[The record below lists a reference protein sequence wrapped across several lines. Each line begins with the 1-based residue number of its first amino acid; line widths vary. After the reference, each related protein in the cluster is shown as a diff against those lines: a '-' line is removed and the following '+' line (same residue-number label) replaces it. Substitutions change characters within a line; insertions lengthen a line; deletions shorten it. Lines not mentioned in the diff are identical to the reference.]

1 MKILLLNTSFPPMAR
16 SAAHLFYE
24 LGCYFLAQGHQ
35 VSVVTELPWR
45 RLGSKDIAPK
55 YQGVRFRFH
64 EVMDGM
70 QVVRVK
76 GFPFREG
83 STLGRGINATL
94 APLTFLLGAK
104 SAASP
109 DVILV
114 YSPPLTLGFTANLFK
129 RFHHIP
135 FVFNVQDIYPQTP
148 IELGLI
154 KNGLFIKFSEWI
166 EKFIYKKATRIV
178 VHSQGNRHYL
188 ITSKLLPP
196 EKINVIHNWIDTE
209 VLRPSERLNGYRQQ
223 HQLGNK
229 FVVCYA
235 GTMGYAQDLLPTIEA
250 AHILKSDENVLF
262 LLIGEG
268 IQEPRWKRE
277 VEALGLK
284 NVRFLPL
291 QEKSIYPSIIAASDI
306 GIVPLTQN
314 LRTPVVP
321 GKLLDFMA
329 GGRPVIATANLDGDT
344 AKIIREADCGYIF
357 PPQAGRQVAD
367 AILELYHNPEFAN
380 RLGNNGR
387 IFAESHFSLKI
398 SGGQYEELFK
408 QIIEKK

>member
-24 LGCYFLAQGHQ
+24 LGCYFSTQGHQ
-35 VSVVTELPWR
+35 VSVITELPWR
-45 RLGSKDIAPK
+45 RLGSKDISPK

-64 EVMDGM
+64 EIMDGM

-94 APLTFLLGAK
+94 VPLTFLLGAK
-104 SAASP
+104 YAPSP
-109 DVILV
+109 NVILV
-114 YSPPLTLGFTANLFK
+114 YSPPLTLGFAAYLFK
-129 RFHHIP
+129 QFHNIP

-148 IELGLI
+148 IELGLM

-166 EKFIYKKATRIV
+166 EKFIYKNTARIV

-188 ITSKLLPP
+188 ITRKSLPP

-209 VLRPSERLNGYRQQ
+209 VLRPSERLNGFRQQ
-223 HQLGNK
+223 HRLGNK

-277 VEALGLK
+277 VESLGLK

-291 QEKSIYPSIIAASDI
+291 QAKSIYPSIIAASDI

-314 LRTPVVP
+314 LHTPVVP

-329 GGRPVIATANLDGDT
+329 GARPVIATANLDGDT
-344 AKIIREADCGYIF
+344 AKIIREADCGHVF
-357 PPQAGRQVAD
+357 PPQGGRQVAD
-367 AILELYHNPEFAN
+367 AILELYHNPELAK
-380 RLGNNGR
+380 RLGTNGR

-398 SGGQYEELFK
+398 SGGQYEELFRQLLDNK
-408 QIIEKK
+408 